1 MSSAAPISKNE
12 GAALPDRWNAFVE
25 RFTPPL
31 GDRAGPL
38 SSTPIAL
45 KDMFDMA
52 GRTAGWGTGRSAPP
66 ASADCAFID
75 SLKRA
80 GARIAGMTAM
90 TPLAYEPSGSVPK
103 GRHPINPCDPARVC
117 GGSSSGSAV
126 AVAAGLVDIAAGS
139 DTGGSVRIPAHCCGI
154 TALKTTLGAISLT
167 GAMPLSPSLDTIGF
181 LGKSAGIIQPFARAV
196 LEPAQSG
203 AGIARIGMAR
213 DVLQKSSQKIAS
225 ACESIAATLCDAA
238 FSVSDVEIADF
249 ATSCDEPFF
258 KLLQGEAAAA
268 HGSQSESE
276 YIDAT
281 FLKRLRKGLSL
292 GEGELAGV
300 RAQLQDVADQF
311 EKSVFTQVDAV
322 LLPVMP
328 NETPLIE
335 ECDPASSRFSAQ
347 TLYSL
352 SAFTRFVNA
361 LGLPAVAFPAGA
373 DSNGMPVCMQL
384 VGSKG
389 ADLVLID
396 IVKTLQD
403 RIGWR
408 PF

>member
-1 MSSAAPISKNE
+1 MRSAEPISNNE
-12 GAALPDRWNAFVE
+12 AAALPDRWNAFVE
-25 RFTPPL
+25 RFSPPL
-31 GDRAGPL
+31 GDREGPL
-38 SSTPIAL
+38 SSMPIAL

-52 GRTAGWGTGRSAPP
+52 GRTAAWGIGRSAPP
-66 ASADCAFID
+66 ATADCTFVD

-90 TPLAYEPSGSVPK
+90 TPLAYEPSGAVPK
-103 GRHPINPCDPARVC
+103 GRHPINPRDPARVC

-154 TALKTTLGAISLT
+154 TALKTTLGAIPLT
-167 GAMPLSPSLDTIGF
+167 GAMPLAPSLDTIGF
-181 LGKSAGIIQPFARAV
+181 LGKSAEVIEPFARAV
-196 LEPAQSG
+196 LETAQSST
-203 AGIARIGMAR
+203 GIVRIGLGR
-213 DVLQKSSQKIAS
+213 DVLLKSAPKIAI
-225 ACESIAATLCDAA
+225 ACEGIAALLHDCGMAID
-238 FSVSDVEIADF
+238 DVDIASLI
-249 ATSCDEPFF
+249 AGCDEPFF

-268 HGSQSESE
+268 HGGQSESE

-292 GEGELAGV
+292 RGDELASARGEL
-300 RAQLQDVADQF
+300 QDIGAQF
-311 EKSVFTQVDAV
+311 EKSVFARVDAL

-328 NETPLIE
+328 IETPLIE
-335 ECDPASSRFSAQ
+335 ECDSVSGRFSAQ

-361 LGLPAVAFPAGA
+361 MGLPAVAFPAGA

-384 VGSKG
+384 VGRKG
-389 ADLVLID
+389 ADLVLLD
-396 IVKTLQD
+396 VVKTLQD